1 MKKSG
6 LLIEVTFSSYKA
18 RPTSKHVP
26 IPIYMKKKQG
36 EGGCRSANFVSKRF
50 RGIEITEFRFC
61 PSTGAEFQAYI
72 RLIPQQ
78 GMHVD
83 MTESSGDEWLILL
96 RDAFHSFL
104 LEEKTLPVLEQIIV
118 GKFFIGNGKKL
129 KPSLKLHHPSS
140 RRKEPGIKMKHSV
153 RRND

>member
-1 MKKSG
+1 MQILFQNDSEALK
-6 LLIEVTFSSYKA
+6 LL
-18 RPTSKHVP
+18 
-26 IPIYMKKKQG
+26 
-36 EGGCRSANFVSKRF
+36 NFVSVH
-50 RGIEITEFRFC
+50 
-61 PSTGAEFQAYI
+61 PLGAEFQAYI
-72 RLIPQQ
+72 RFIPQQ